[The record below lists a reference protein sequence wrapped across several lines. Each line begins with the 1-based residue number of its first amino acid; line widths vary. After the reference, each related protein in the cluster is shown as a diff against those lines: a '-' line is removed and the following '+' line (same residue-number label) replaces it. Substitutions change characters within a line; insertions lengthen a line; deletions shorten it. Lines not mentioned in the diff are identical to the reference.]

1 MWQNFFKRSFF
12 TFFLLIFCF
21 FSPLA
26 LASKLAIVIDDIGYS
41 QKEDS
46 AIYALPKEV
55 NVAIIPS
62 APHALARA
70 ELAFQQKRDI
80 LIHFPMQP
88 KNLQQAVEKEALRV
102 GDSYAQAVQLLNE
115 ARAKVPY
122 AIGLNNHMGSAATA
136 DLATMQN
143 FMTALAEQK
152 LFFLDSKTGKSV
164 AAQTAKKLGINTLE
178 RHFFLDDSNV
188 LSDVQQQFDAAIAYA
203 HKHGVAVLIGHPRK
217 NSVAVLQ
224 KGIKNLPSDIQ
235 LTGIGSLWRNEKV
248 EPQRA
253 FIVIFDIEPAPT
265 SVKPFIE
272 SSPLLRG
279 IPKE

>member
-143 FMTALAEQK
+143 FMTALAKQK

-188 LSDVQQQFDAAIAYA
+188 LSDIQQQFDAAIAYA
-203 HKHGVAVLIGHPRK
+203 RKHGVAVLIGHPRK